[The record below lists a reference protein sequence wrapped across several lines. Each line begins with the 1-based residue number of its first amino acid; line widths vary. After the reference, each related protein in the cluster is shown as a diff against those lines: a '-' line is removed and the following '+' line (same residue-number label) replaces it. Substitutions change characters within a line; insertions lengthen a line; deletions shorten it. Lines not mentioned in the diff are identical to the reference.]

1 MMINYKIIE
10 YLKDEFKL
18 LENLFDI
25 KDLEIL
31 ARYIFNNKKLID
43 LEDLSGDIYDISVL
57 KFAIRRRIQ
66 KEPISQIIGLRK
78 FWNSNFY
85 INETVLDPRP
95 ESELIV
101 EKVLELS
108 NTNLSLIDLGTGS
121 GCLAISIAL
130 ERPNF
135 KIFASDISLDALQIA
150 KINSKYYKYDMI
162 FNIVLL
168 CLTIGVNYL
177 LIPIYGID
185 GAAMATAISLFI
197 FYTIKTFFVYFKLKM
212 HPFTKKTFYTIASFF
227 IIYFLIDSLFIY
239 GEIIYINILIKSCLI
254 ILCFIPFLFYL
265 NLSKELID
273 ILKEILRIKK
283 LN

>member
-1 MMINYKIIE
+1 MMINYKIID
-10 YLKDEFKL
+10 YLKDEIKISK
-18 LENLFDI
+18 NLFDN

-43 LEDLSGDIYDISVL
+43 LEDISRDIYDISVL

-66 KEPISQIIGLRK
+66 KEPISQIIGFRK

-150 KINSKYYKYDMI
+150 KINSRYYKTDI
-162 FNIVLL
+162 TFIKSDWFSNINMTFDVIIANPPYISENEYSSL
-168 CLTIGVNYL
+168 
-177 LIPIYGID
+177 P
-185 GAAMATAISLFI
+185 TAIRRFEPKIALTAGFNGLDCYNKI
-197 FYTIKTFFVYFKLKM
+197 IKTLLSIFKYF
-212 HPFTKKTFYTIASFF
+212 
-227 IIYFLIDSLFIY
+227 
-239 GEIIYINILIKSCLI
+239 
-254 ILCFIPFLFYL
+254 
-265 NLSKELID
+265 
-273 ILKEILRIKK
+273 
-283 LN
+283 

>member
-1 MMINYKIIE
+1 MMINYKIID
-10 YLKDEFKL
+10 YLKDEIKISK
-18 LENLFDI
+18 NLFDN

-43 LEDLSGDIYDISVL
+43 LEDISGDIYDISVL

-108 NTNLSLIDLGTGS
+108 DTNLSLIDLGTGS

-135 KIFASDISLDALQIA
+135 KIFASDISPDALKIA
-150 KINSKYYKYDMI
+150 EINSRYHKTPITFIKSDWFSEINNTFDIIIANPPYISENEYNNLPIDIQRFEPKIALTAGINGLDCFKKIIMEFHKYLKPNGII
-162 FNIVLL
+162 FME
-168 CLTIGVNYL
+168 IGYSQKR
-177 LIPIYGID
+177 IIEE
-185 GAAMATAISLFI
+185 LFI
-197 FYTIKTFFVYFKLKM
+197 KYGYENINFFNDLSGKARVVCV
-212 HPFTKKTFYTIASFF
+212 KKDAI
-227 IIYFLIDSLFIY
+227 
-239 GEIIYINILIKSCLI
+239 
-254 ILCFIPFLFYL
+254 
-265 NLSKELID
+265 
-273 ILKEILRIKK
+273 
-283 LN
+283 

>member
-1 MMINYKIIE
+1 MMINYKIID
-10 YLKDEFKL
+10 YLKDEIKISK
-18 LENLFDI
+18 NLFDN

-43 LEDLSGDIYDISVL
+43 LEDISGDIYDISVL

-85 INETVLDPRP
+85 IDETVLDPRP

-108 NTNLSLIDLGTGS
+108 DTNLSLIDLGTGS

-135 KIFASDISLDALQIA
+135 KIFASDISPDALKIA
-150 KINSKYYKYDMI
+150 EINSRYHKTPITFIKSDWFSEINNTFDIIIANPPYISENEYINLPIDIRRFEPKIALTAGINGLDCFKKIIMEFHKYLKPNGKI
-162 FNIVLL
+162 FME
-168 CLTIGVNYL
+168 IGYSQKR
-177 LIPIYGID
+177 IIEE
-185 GAAMATAISLFI
+185 LFI
-197 FYTIKTFFVYFKLKM
+197 KYGYENINFFNDLSGKARVVCV
-212 HPFTKKTFYTIASFF
+212 KKDAI
-227 IIYFLIDSLFIY
+227 
-239 GEIIYINILIKSCLI
+239 
-254 ILCFIPFLFYL
+254 
-265 NLSKELID
+265 
-273 ILKEILRIKK
+273 
-283 LN
+283 

>member
-1 MMINYKIIE
+1 MMINYKIID
-10 YLKDEFKL
+10 YLKDEIKISK
-18 LENLFDI
+18 NLFDN

-43 LEDLSGDIYDISVL
+43 LEDISGDIYDISVL

-85 INETVLDPRP
+85 IDETVLDPRP

-108 NTNLSLIDLGTGS
+108 DTNLSLIDLGTGS

-135 KIFASDISLDALQIA
+135 KIFASDISPNALKIA
-150 KINSKYYKYDMI
+150 EINSRYHKTPITFIKSDWFSEINNTFDIIIANPPYISENEYKSLPISIRRFEPKIALTAGINGFDCFKKIIMEFHKYLKPNGII
-162 FNIVLL
+162 FME
-168 CLTIGVNYL
+168 IGYSQKR
-177 LIPIYGID
+177 IIEE
-185 GAAMATAISLFI
+185 LFI
-197 FYTIKTFFVYFKLKM
+197 KYGYENINFFNDLSGKARVVCV
-212 HPFTKKTFYTIASFF
+212 KKDAI
-227 IIYFLIDSLFIY
+227 
-239 GEIIYINILIKSCLI
+239 
-254 ILCFIPFLFYL
+254 
-265 NLSKELID
+265 
-273 ILKEILRIKK
+273 
-283 LN
+283 

>member
-1 MMINYKIIE
+1 M
-10 YLKDEFKL
+10 
-18 LENLFDI
+18 FDD

-31 ARYIFNNKKLID
+31 ARHSFNNINLID
-43 LEDLSGDIYDISVL
+43 LEDISVDLYDISVL

-108 NTNLSLIDLGTGS
+108 DTNLSLIDLGTGS

-135 KIFASDISLDALQIA
+135 KIFASDISPDALKIA
-150 KINSKYYKYDMI
+150 EINSRYHKTPITFIKSDWFSKINRTFDIIIANPPYISENEYSSLPIDIRRFEPKIALTAGIKGLDCFKKIIKEFHKYLKPNGKI
-162 FNIVLL
+162 FME
-168 CLTIGVNYL
+168 IGYNQKR
-177 LIPIYGID
+177 IIEE
-185 GAAMATAISLFI
+185 LFI
-197 FYTIKTFFVYFKLKM
+197 KYGYKNINFFNDLSGKARVVCV
-212 HPFTKKTFYTIASFF
+212 KKDAI
-227 IIYFLIDSLFIY
+227 
-239 GEIIYINILIKSCLI
+239 
-254 ILCFIPFLFYL
+254 
-265 NLSKELID
+265 
-273 ILKEILRIKK
+273 
-283 LN
+283 

>member
-1 MMINYKIIE
+1 MMINYKIID
-10 YLKDEFKL
+10 YLKDEIKISK
-18 LENLFDI
+18 NLFDN

-43 LEDLSGDIYDISVL
+43 LEDISGDIYDISVL

-85 INETVLDPRP
+85 IDETVLDPRP

-108 NTNLSLIDLGTGS
+108 DTNLSLIDLGTGS

-135 KIFASDISLDALQIA
+135 KIFASDISPDALKIA
-150 KINSKYYKYDMI
+150 EINSRYHKTPITFIKSDWFSEINNTFDIIIANPPYISENEYKSLPISIRRFEPKIALAAGINGLDCFKKIIMEFHKYLKPNGII
-162 FNIVLL
+162 FME
-168 CLTIGVNYL
+168 IGYSQKR
-177 LIPIYGID
+177 IIEE
-185 GAAMATAISLFI
+185 LFI
-197 FYTIKTFFVYFKLKM
+197 KYGYENINFFNDLSGKARVVCV
-212 HPFTKKTFYTIASFF
+212 KKDAI
-227 IIYFLIDSLFIY
+227 
-239 GEIIYINILIKSCLI
+239 
-254 ILCFIPFLFYL
+254 
-265 NLSKELID
+265 
-273 ILKEILRIKK
+273 
-283 LN
+283 

>member
-1 MMINYKIIE
+1 MMINYKIID
-10 YLKDEFKL
+10 YLKDEIKISK
-18 LENLFDI
+18 NLFDN

-43 LEDLSGDIYDISVL
+43 LEDISGDIYDISVL

-85 INETVLDPRP
+85 IDETVLDPRP

-108 NTNLSLIDLGTGS
+108 DTNLSLIDLGTGS

-135 KIFASDISLDALQIA
+135 KIFASDISPDALKIA
-150 KINSKYYKYDMI
+150 EINSRYHKTPITFIKSDWFSEINNTFDIIIANPPYISENEYKSLPISIRRFEPKIALTAGINGLDCFKKIIMEFHKYLKPNGII
-162 FNIVLL
+162 FLE
-168 CLTIGVNYL
+168 IG
-177 LIPIYGID
+177 YGQKRI
-185 GAAMATAISLFI
+185 IEELFI
-197 FYTIKTFFVYFKLKM
+197 KYGYENINFFNDLSGKARVVCV
-212 HPFTKKTFYTIASFF
+212 KKDAI
-227 IIYFLIDSLFIY
+227 
-239 GEIIYINILIKSCLI
+239 
-254 ILCFIPFLFYL
+254 
-265 NLSKELID
+265 
-273 ILKEILRIKK
+273 
-283 LN
+283 

>member
-1 MMINYKIIE
+1 MMINYKIID
-10 YLKDEFKL
+10 YLKDEIKISK
-18 LENLFDI
+18 NLFDN

-43 LEDLSGDIYDISVL
+43 LEDISGDIYDISVL

-85 INETVLDPRP
+85 IDENVLDPRP

-108 NTNLSLIDLGTGS
+108 DTNLSLIDLGTGS

-135 KIFASDISLDALQIA
+135 KIFASDISPNALKIA
-150 KINSKYYKYDMI
+150 EINSRYHKTPITFIKSDWFSEINNTFDIIIANPPYISENEYKSLPISIRRFEPKIALTAGINGLDCFKKIIMEFHKYLKPNGII
-162 FNIVLL
+162 FME
-168 CLTIGVNYL
+168 IGYSQKR
-177 LIPIYGID
+177 IIEE
-185 GAAMATAISLFI
+185 LFI
-197 FYTIKTFFVYFKLKM
+197 KYGYENINFFNDLSGKPRVVCV
-212 HPFTKKTFYTIASFF
+212 KKDAI
-227 IIYFLIDSLFIY
+227 
-239 GEIIYINILIKSCLI
+239 
-254 ILCFIPFLFYL
+254 
-265 NLSKELID
+265 
-273 ILKEILRIKK
+273 
-283 LN
+283 

>member
-1 MMINYKIIE
+1 MMINYKIID
-10 YLKDEFKL
+10 YLKDEIKISK
-18 LENLFDI
+18 NLFDN

-43 LEDLSGDIYDISVL
+43 LEDISRDIYDISVL

-85 INETVLDPRP
+85 IDETVLDPRP

-108 NTNLSLIDLGTGS
+108 DTNLSLIDLGTGS

-135 KIFASDISLDALQIA
+135 KIFASDISPNALKIA
-150 KINSKYYKYDMI
+150 EINSRYHKTPITFIKSDWFSEINNTFDIIIANPPYISENEYKSLPISIRRFEPKIALTAGINGLDCFKKIIMEFHKYLKPNGII
-162 FNIVLL
+162 FME
-168 CLTIGVNYL
+168 IGYSQKR
-177 LIPIYGID
+177 IIEE
-185 GAAMATAISLFI
+185 LFI
-197 FYTIKTFFVYFKLKM
+197 KYGYENINFFNDLSGKARVVCV
-212 HPFTKKTFYTIASFF
+212 KKDAI
-227 IIYFLIDSLFIY
+227 
-239 GEIIYINILIKSCLI
+239 
-254 ILCFIPFLFYL
+254 
-265 NLSKELID
+265 
-273 ILKEILRIKK
+273 
-283 LN
+283 

>member
-1 MMINYKIIE
+1 MMINYKIID
-10 YLKDEFKL
+10 YLKDEIKISK
-18 LENLFDI
+18 NLFDN

-43 LEDLSGDIYDISVL
+43 LEDISGDIYDISVL

-85 INETVLDPRP
+85 IDETVLDPRP

-108 NTNLSLIDLGTGS
+108 DTNLSLIDLGTGS

-135 KIFASDISLDALQIA
+135 KIFASDISSDALKIA
-150 KINSKYYKYDMI
+150 EINSRYHKTPITFIKSDWFSEINNTFDIIIANPPYISENEYKSLPISIRRFEPKIALTAGINGLDCFKKIIMEFYKYLKPNGII
-162 FNIVLL
+162 FME
-168 CLTIGVNYL
+168 IGYNQKR
-177 LIPIYGID
+177 IIEE
-185 GAAMATAISLFI
+185 LFI
-197 FYTIKTFFVYFKLKM
+197 KYGYKNI
-212 HPFTKKTFYTIASFF
+212 SFF
-227 IIYFLIDSLFIY
+227 ND
-239 GEIIYINILIKSCLI
+239 
-254 ILCFIPFLFYL
+254 
-265 NLSKELID
+265 LSGKA
-273 ILKEILRIKK
+273 RVVCVKK
-283 LN
+283 DAI

>member
-1 MMINYKIIE
+1 MMINYKIID
-10 YLKDEFKL
+10 YLKDEIKISK
-18 LENLFDI
+18 NLFDN

-43 LEDLSGDIYDISVL
+43 LEDISGDIYDISVL

-85 INETVLDPRP
+85 IDETVLDPRP

-108 NTNLSLIDLGTGS
+108 DTNLSLIDLGTGS

-135 KIFASDISLDALQIA
+135 KIFASDISPDALKIA
-150 KINSKYYKYDMI
+150 ETNSRYHKTPITFIKSDWFSEINNTFDIIIANPPYISENEYNNLPIDIRRFEPKIALTAGINGLDCFKKIIMEFHKYLKPNGII
-162 FNIVLL
+162 FME
-168 CLTIGVNYL
+168 IGYSQKR
-177 LIPIYGID
+177 IIEE
-185 GAAMATAISLFI
+185 LFI
-197 FYTIKTFFVYFKLKM
+197 KYGYENINFFNDLSGKARVVCV
-212 HPFTKKTFYTIASFF
+212 KKDAI
-227 IIYFLIDSLFIY
+227 
-239 GEIIYINILIKSCLI
+239 
-254 ILCFIPFLFYL
+254 
-265 NLSKELID
+265 
-273 ILKEILRIKK
+273 
-283 LN
+283 

>member
-1 MMINYKIIE
+1 MMINYKIID
-10 YLKDEFKL
+10 YLKDEIKISK
-18 LENLFDI
+18 NLFDN

-43 LEDLSGDIYDISVL
+43 LEDISGDIYDISVL

-85 INETVLDPRP
+85 IDETVLDPRP

-108 NTNLSLIDLGTGS
+108 DTNLSLIDLGTGS

-135 KIFASDISLDALQIA
+135 KIFASDISPNALKIA
-150 KINSKYYKYDMI
+150 EINSRYHKTPITFIKSDWFSEINNTFDIIIANPPYISENEYKSLPISIRRFEPKIALTAGINGLDCFKEIIMEFHKYLKPNGII
-162 FNIVLL
+162 FME
-168 CLTIGVNYL
+168 IGYSQKR
-177 LIPIYGID
+177 IIEE
-185 GAAMATAISLFI
+185 LFI
-197 FYTIKTFFVYFKLKM
+197 KYGYENINFFNDLSGKARVVCV
-212 HPFTKKTFYTIASFF
+212 KKDAI
-227 IIYFLIDSLFIY
+227 
-239 GEIIYINILIKSCLI
+239 
-254 ILCFIPFLFYL
+254 
-265 NLSKELID
+265 
-273 ILKEILRIKK
+273 
-283 LN
+283 

>member
-1 MMINYKIIE
+1 MMINYKIID
-10 YLKDEFKL
+10 YLKDEIKISK
-18 LENLFDI
+18 NLFDN

-43 LEDLSGDIYDISVL
+43 LEDISGDIYDISVL

-85 INETVLDPRP
+85 IDETVLDPRP

-108 NTNLSLIDLGTGS
+108 DTNLSLIDLGTGS

-135 KIFASDISLDALQIA
+135 KIFASDISLDALKIA
-150 KINSKYYKYDMI
+150 EINSRYHKTPITFIKSDWFSEINNTFDIIIANPPYISENEYKSLPISIRRFEPKIALTAGINGLDCFKKIIMEFHKYLKPNGII
-162 FNIVLL
+162 FME
-168 CLTIGVNYL
+168 IGYSQKR
-177 LIPIYGID
+177 IIEE
-185 GAAMATAISLFI
+185 LFI
-197 FYTIKTFFVYFKLKM
+197 KYGYENINFFNDLSGKARVVCV
-212 HPFTKKTFYTIASFF
+212 KKDAI
-227 IIYFLIDSLFIY
+227 
-239 GEIIYINILIKSCLI
+239 
-254 ILCFIPFLFYL
+254 
-265 NLSKELID
+265 
-273 ILKEILRIKK
+273 
-283 LN
+283 

>member
-1 MMINYKIIE
+1 MMINYKIID
-10 YLKDEFKL
+10 YLKDEIKISK
-18 LENLFDI
+18 NLFDN

-43 LEDLSGDIYDISVL
+43 LEDISGDIYDISVL

-85 INETVLDPRP
+85 IDETVLDPRP

-108 NTNLSLIDLGTGS
+108 DANLSLIDLGTGS

-135 KIFASDISLDALQIA
+135 KIFASDISPDALKVA
-150 KINSKYYKYDMI
+150 EINSRYHKTPITFIKSDWFSEINNTFDIIIANPPYISENEYESLPISIRRFEPKIALTAGINGLDCFKKIIMEFHKYLKPNGII
-162 FNIVLL
+162 FME
-168 CLTIGVNYL
+168 IGYSQKR
-177 LIPIYGID
+177 IIEE
-185 GAAMATAISLFI
+185 LFI
-197 FYTIKTFFVYFKLKM
+197 KYGYENINFFNDLSGKARVVCV
-212 HPFTKKTFYTIASFF
+212 KKDAI
-227 IIYFLIDSLFIY
+227 
-239 GEIIYINILIKSCLI
+239 
-254 ILCFIPFLFYL
+254 
-265 NLSKELID
+265 
-273 ILKEILRIKK
+273 
-283 LN
+283 

>member
-1 MMINYKIIE
+1 MMINYKIFN
-10 YLKDEFKL
+10 YLKNEIKL
-18 LENLFDI
+18 SENLSNY

-31 ARYIFNNKKLID
+31 AQHSFDNINLID
-43 LEDLSGDIYDISVL
+43 LEDISGDLYDISVL

-108 NTNLSLIDLGTGS
+108 DTNLSLIDLGTGS

-135 KIFASDISLDALQIA
+135 KIFASDISNDALKIA
-150 KINSKYYKYDMI
+150 EINSRFYKTKITFIKSDWFSKINRTFDIIIANPPYISENEYNNLPVSIRRFEPKIALTAGLNGLDSFKKIIKELHKYLNPSGMI
-162 FNIVLL
+162 FME
-168 CLTIGVNYL
+168 IGYNQKKQ
-177 LIPIYGID
+177 IE
-185 GAAMATAISLFI
+185 ALFI
-197 FYTIKTFFVYFKLKM
+197 KHGYQNINFFRDLSGTPRVVCV
-212 HPFTKKTFYTIASFF
+212 KKDAI
-227 IIYFLIDSLFIY
+227 
-239 GEIIYINILIKSCLI
+239 
-254 ILCFIPFLFYL
+254 
-265 NLSKELID
+265 
-273 ILKEILRIKK
+273 
-283 LN
+283 

>member
-1 MMINYKIIE
+1 MMINYKIID
-10 YLKDEFKL
+10 YLKDEIKISKNF
-18 LENLFDI
+18 FDN

-43 LEDLSGDIYDISVL
+43 LEDISGDIYDISVL

-85 INETVLDPRP
+85 IDETVLDPRP

-108 NTNLSLIDLGTGS
+108 DTNLSLIDLGTGS

-135 KIFASDISLDALQIA
+135 KIFASDISPDALKIA
-150 KINSKYYKYDMI
+150 EINSRYHKTPITFIKSDWFSEINNTFDIIIANPPYISENEYESLPISIRRFEPKIALTAGINGLDCFKKIIMEFHKYLKPNGII
-162 FNIVLL
+162 FME
-168 CLTIGVNYL
+168 IGYSQKR
-177 LIPIYGID
+177 IIEE
-185 GAAMATAISLFI
+185 LFI
-197 FYTIKTFFVYFKLKM
+197 KYGYENINFFNDLSGKARVVCV
-212 HPFTKKTFYTIASFF
+212 KKDAI
-227 IIYFLIDSLFIY
+227 
-239 GEIIYINILIKSCLI
+239 
-254 ILCFIPFLFYL
+254 
-265 NLSKELID
+265 
-273 ILKEILRIKK
+273 
-283 LN
+283 

>member
-1 MMINYKIIE
+1 MMINYKIID
-10 YLKDEFKL
+10 YLKDEIKISK
-18 LENLFDI
+18 NLFDN
-25 KDLEIL
+25 KDFEIL

-85 INETVLDPRP
+85 IDETVLDPRP

-108 NTNLSLIDLGTGS
+108 DTNLSLIDLGTGS

-135 KIFASDISLDALQIA
+135 KIFASDISLDALKIA
-150 KINSKYYKYDMI
+150 EINSKYHKTPITFIKSDWFSEINNTFDIIIANPPYISENEYKSLPISIRRFEPKIALTAGINGLDCFKKIIMEFHKYLKPNGII
-162 FNIVLL
+162 FME
-168 CLTIGVNYL
+168 IGYSQKRIIEEL
-177 LIPIYGID
+177 LIKYGYENINFFND
-185 GAAMATAISLFI
+185 LSGKARVVCVKKDAI
-197 FYTIKTFFVYFKLKM
+197 
-212 HPFTKKTFYTIASFF
+212 
-227 IIYFLIDSLFIY
+227 
-239 GEIIYINILIKSCLI
+239 
-254 ILCFIPFLFYL
+254 
-265 NLSKELID
+265 
-273 ILKEILRIKK
+273 
-283 LN
+283 